1 MNNAQIMSE
10 RKQSFLTGQKDS
22 HIHIAVDYAEYLGA
36 YNLIYGKLGE
46 DNLISKVYNRSE
58 ITNTELDA
66 CFDMEKVHFFDVETT
81 KRIR

>member
-1 MNNAQIMSE
+1 MKTAE
-10 RKQSFLTGQKDS
+10 
-22 HIHIAVDYAEYLGA
+22 DYA
-36 YNLIYGKLGE
+36 KLGE
-46 DNLISKVYNRSE
+46 DSLISKVYNRSE